1 MLKQAITA
9 LLLVFSIVMYG
20 ESVLYA
26 RIVEDDFVPVI
37 LGRESGFLKL
47 SCVNEDFN
55 NVLQQY
61 HFHKFWQAWP
71 GIKSEYLQAVYI
83 IELNSEEEEAH
94 FMQCVVENYSE
105 QIPTIEK
112 IGEPYLDDSVSQQRA
127 ESGNAAYNLQGVPV
141 MNEYHGIIVKRG
153 CKYITIK

>member
-1 MLKQAITA
+1 M
-9 LLLVFSIVMYG
+9 
-20 ESVLYA
+20 
-26 RIVEDDFVPVI
+26 
-37 LGRESGFLKL
+37 
-47 SCVNEDFN
+47 
-55 NVLQQY
+55 LQQY

-83 IELNSEEEEAH
+83 IELNSEEEEAN

-127 ESGNAAYNLQGVPV
+127 ESGNVMFNLQGSPV
-141 MNEYHGIIVKRG
+141 TNEYHGIIVKRG
-153 CKYITIK
+153 CKYITTK